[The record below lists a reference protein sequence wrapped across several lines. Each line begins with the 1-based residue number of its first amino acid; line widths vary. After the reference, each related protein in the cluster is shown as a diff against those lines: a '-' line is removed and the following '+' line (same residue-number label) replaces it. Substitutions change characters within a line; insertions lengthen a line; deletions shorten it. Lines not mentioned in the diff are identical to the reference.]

1 MTSSWDAVLAHS
13 CSSCSRDYVMYVRLQ
28 RSAADRLTASLSHD
42 ILVTYCHPGVDM
54 KRMVL
59 SDGRV
64 YTNHHHP
71 LLVLIIIIIIII
83 IIIMTTTTTITR
95 SPAVVEE
102 ANRTAFVYCPV
113 FNTNNTA

>member
-1 MTSSWDAVLAHS
+1 
-13 CSSCSRDYVMYVRLQ
+13 
-28 RSAADRLTASLSHD
+28 
-42 ILVTYCHPGVDM
+42 M

-83 IIIMTTTTTITR
+83 IMTTG

-102 ANRTAFVYCPV
+102 ANRTAFVYCPA